1 MGVRTC
7 AIYTKRNCIWRQ
19 SRTHLKTLWQKCG
32 CQTYVGDFVCVCMC
46 ANNTYHSFSIWRQFR
61 IRLETLWHTGVFEF
75 VCVILYVCICATNTH
90 HSFNF
95 WRKIHARFEALWQT
109 GVYIFLCAAVCCS
122 VLQCVAVCCSV
133 LQCIVVCCVFVCVPR
148 THFVQLF
155 TPISYLVGDAATSH
169 VRTTNHEHDEIPSNG
184 THIAVCCSELQCVAV
199 CCNVLQWVA
208 MFCRHDEIPSD
219 VTHIAVCCSM
229 LQCVA
234 VGCSGLQLVMVWW
247 VVLLCVSVL

>member
-1 MGVRTC
+1 MCVYVPLIPITASTFG
-7 AIYTKRNCIWRQ
+7 TKSMPILRR
-19 SRTHLKTLWQKCG
+19 CG
-32 CQTYVGDFVCVCMC
+32 KQACTYS
-46 ANNTYHSFSIWRQFR
+46 Y
-61 IRLETLWHTGVFEF
+61 
-75 VCVILYVCICATNTH
+75 
-90 HSFNF
+90 
-95 WRKIHARFEALWQT
+95 
-109 GVYIFLCAAVCCS
+109 
-122 VLQCVAVCCSV
+122 VLQCVAVCCSA
-133 LQCIVVCCVFVCVPR
+133 LQCIALCCVFVCVPR
-148 THFVQLF
+148 THFAQLF

-234 VGCSGLQLVMVWW
+234 VGCSGLQWAMVCW
-247 VVLLCVSVL
+247 VVLQCVEVGCSVLQCVAVCCGVLQI